1 MQIFGLVERS
11 GPDRKAEALS
21 ATSLS
26 GVPFP
31 HMTRRTSVTSTPSTT
46 ADFLCTMELLEL
58 KRVNRDL
65 SPNDLRFF
73 NGTKEFTKT
82 YFKKMREK
90 RFAG

>member
-1 MQIFGLVERS
+1 
-11 GPDRKAEALS
+11 
-21 ATSLS
+21 
-26 GVPFP
+26 
-31 HMTRRTSVTSTPSTT
+31 
-46 ADFLCTMELLEL
+46 MELLEL

-73 NGTKEFTKT
+73 NGTTEFTKT

>member
-1 MQIFGLVERS
+1 MDIRHVYPVDYRLFQ
-11 GPDRKAEALS
+11 A
-21 ATSLS
+21 
-26 GVPFP
+26 
-31 HMTRRTSVTSTPSTT
+31 

>member
-1 MQIFGLVERS
+1 
-11 GPDRKAEALS
+11 
-21 ATSLS
+21 
-26 GVPFP
+26 
-31 HMTRRTSVTSTPSTT
+31 
-46 ADFLCTMELLEL
+46 MELLEL

-73 NGTKEFTKT
+73 NSTKEFTKT

>member
-1 MQIFGLVERS
+1 MDI
-11 GPDRKAEALS
+11 
-21 ATSLS
+21 
-26 GVPFP
+26 
-31 HMTRRTSVTSTPSTT
+31 RRVHPVDYRLFQA

-73 NGTKEFTKT
+73 NSTKEFTKT

>member
-1 MQIFGLVERS
+1 
-11 GPDRKAEALS
+11 
-21 ATSLS
+21 
-26 GVPFP
+26 
-31 HMTRRTSVTSTPSTT
+31 
-46 ADFLCTMELLEL
+46 MELLEL

-82 YFKKMREK
+82 YFKKMRET